1 MNGTS
6 RVVRAA
12 CAPAGRILLSAA
24 ALCAALLGAA
34 ARGEETDQALV
45 TRLKTEAPAALRPHA
60 GAADDLHLKF
70 SVTNRYSTSHYEIFS
85 EGKNCLV
92 RTERLPGGEGQ
103 QPVPR
108 RLRYLQ
114 NAAHF
119 YGLAQETEGGPWT
132 IDYHGKVLPETR
144 DTDPAALLLRKISP
158 YYIETRPLAEF
169 LEDAGLK
176 ITRIASET
184 AGGTETV
191 TFDFEIPAGALLT
204 ETRDGGRANGR
215 LTLVPSRDWG
225 IAELAFRYMK
235 ETGPI
240 LVEKKFTFAD
250 GADRPVPVSAME
262 YKITIRPGTPES
274 ETLLDEQT
282 RYQACD
288 NARLPRNELSLKFY
302 GLKRPDPR
310 TKSEKRLSRTLMI
323 LGGAVILFG
332 LARKYKVLR
341 RDRRFSKKRLRRAL
355 RAGKGEDPSRGDG
368 R

>member
-1 MNGTS
+1 MNGTL
-6 RVVRAA
+6 RIVRAV

-24 ALCAALLGAA
+24 LCAALLGPASC
-34 ARGEETDQALV
+34 GEEADQALV
-45 TRLKTEAPAALRPHA
+45 TRLKTEAPAALRPRA

-70 SVTNRYSTSHYEIFS
+70 SVTNRYFTSHYEIFS
-85 EGKNCLV
+85 EGKNCLI

-108 RLRYLQ
+108 RLCYLQ
-114 NAAHF
+114 NAARF

-144 DTDPAALLLRKISP
+144 DTGSAALLLRKISP
-158 YYIETRPLAEF
+158 YYIEARPLAEF

-184 AGGTETV
+184 AGGAETV
-191 TFDFEIPAGALLT
+191 TFDFEIPAGALT
-204 ETRDGGRANGR
+204 ETDADGRAGGR
-215 LTLVPSRDWG
+215 LTLVPSKDWG
-225 IAELAFRYMK
+225 IAELALRYTK
-235 ETGPI
+235 ETGPV

-262 YKITIRPGTPES
+262 YKITVRPGTPQS

-282 RYQACD
+282 RYQVCD
-288 NARLPRNELSLKFY
+288 NARLPRNELSLKYY

-323 LGGAVILFG
+323 LAGAVILFG

-355 RAGKGEDPSRGDG
+355 RAGKREDPSREDG